1 MRILLDS
8 NIIIPLEDSSRTLDE
23 SFSELAR
30 LAAENSHQLIA
41 HPASLDDIR
50 RDRDERRREISLSRI
65 RRYPLLENPP
75 IPNQEDL
82 DQLGIAQAD
91 DNDRVDN
98 AILYA
103 VYKDAVNILV
113 TEDKELHRKAA
124 RIGLEDRV
132 YYIQQA
138 TESLRRL
145 HARIPVFL
153 PNIEEL
159 SLHQLDLESPFFDSL
174 RVGYRGFDE
183 WFRNA
188 SRDGRKAWAHRDTS
202 GQPAAI
208 AIYKE
213 ENNPTVTV
221 DGKRIAG
228 KVLKISTFKVGEGIR
243 GKKIGELLLKAAFR
257 YASNNRFEHIY
268 LTMRPGEQPYLE
280 RLCVDFGF
288 YPFGEAAVDG
298 EIDGVYVKEHPVNPP
313 AVRDFPSLEYHK
325 RYFPHFMSSL
335 HQDKYIV
342 PIMPTYHAML
352 FPDNQ
357 RQPELFSYSAAGN
370 AIKQAYL
377 CNARINGIDSGDI
390 LLFYRSHDL
399 RAITS
404 VGIVESSHKSQD
416 ADKILQLVSKRTVYT
431 YDDIRQMSERQT
443 KVILFRLAA
452 HFLRDITYDWLKD
465 EEVVHGPIQT
475 IRKISDESFR
485 KIIRRGELR
494 NCFYAD

>member
-8 NIIIPLEDSSRTLDE
+8 NIIIPLEDSSRTLGE

-30 LAAENSHQLIA
+30 LSAENSHQLLA

-50 RDRDERRREISLSRI
+50 RDRDDERREISLSRI
-65 RRYPLLENPP
+65 RKYPQLENPP
-75 IPNQEDL
+75 MPNHEEL
-82 DQLGIAQAD
+82 DRLGLTQAD

-98 AILYA
+98 IILYA

-113 TEDKELHRKAA
+113 TEDKELHRKAV
-124 RIGLEDRV
+124 RLGLVDRV

-145 HARIPVFL
+145 HARIQVVL

-159 SLHQLDLESPFFDSL
+159 PLHQLDLSSPFFDSL
-174 RVGYRGFDE
+174 RAGYSGFDT
-183 WFRNA
+183 WFRGA
-188 SRDGRKAWAHRDTS
+188 SRNGRKAWTHRDNN
-202 GQPAAI
+202 GHPAAI
-208 AIYKE
+208 AIFKE
-213 ENNPTVTV
+213 ENGPTVTV
-221 DGKRIAG
+221 DGKKIVG
-228 KVLKISTFKVGEGIR
+228 KVLKISTFKVGEDIR

-257 YASNNRFEHIY
+257 YASNNGFEHIY

-280 RLCVDFGF
+280 RLCIDFGF
-288 YPFGEAAVDG
+288 YPFGEASVDG
-298 EIDGVYVKEHPVNPP
+298 ESDSVYVKDQPVNPP
-313 AVRDFPSLEYHK
+313 VENELSGLEYHK
-325 RYFPHFMSSL
+325 RFFPHFKSSTSSA
-335 HQDKYIV
+335 KYVV
-342 PIMPTYHAML
+342 PIRPQYHAML

-377 CNARINGIDSGDI
+377 SNARINAIKSGDI

-416 ADKILQLVSKRTVYT
+416 ADKILQLVSKRTVYS
-431 YDDIRQMSERQT
+431 YEDIKEMSEKPT
-443 KVILFRLAA
+443 KIILFRLAA
-452 HFLRDITYDWLKD
+452 HFQRDITYEWLLD

-475 IRKISDESFR
+475 IREISDESFR
-485 KIIRRGELR
+485 KIIRQGELR